1 MLAVDEL
8 SCLLRDETRV
18 IGDGGLVLH
27 FPILERATLFYIS
40 LHGRLA
46 GSRGELGGDGSS

>member
-27 FPILERATLFYIS
+27 FPILELATCSIS
-40 LHGRLA
+40 VYMA
-46 GSRGELGGDGSS
+46 G

>member
-1 MLAVDEL
+1 VLAVDEL

-27 FPILERATLFYIS
+27 FPILELATLFYIS